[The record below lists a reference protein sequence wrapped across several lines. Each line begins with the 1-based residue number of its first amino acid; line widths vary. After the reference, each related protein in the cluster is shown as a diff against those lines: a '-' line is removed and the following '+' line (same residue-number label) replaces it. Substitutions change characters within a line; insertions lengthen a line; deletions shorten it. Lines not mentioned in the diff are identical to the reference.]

1 MATQADVI
9 EVARNFLRDFPRF
22 FQVTRPK
29 VGYTYQLG
37 HRNIDATSV
46 WVATETSGTATP
58 LTSDQYSIRERDG
71 VLRIDQGV
79 DLSTVDNIM
88 IEGDYYEWLTPGDLT
103 FYSQHA
109 IDLTFV
115 TLHGVSLETASK
127 PLVDVTGMATVVHA
141 LWGLLTEF
149 SRDVDVIA
157 SESVHIP
164 ASQRFRMVQAMLAQW
179 EEEYQRHAR
188 ALNIGI
194 ERIEVFNLRRRS
206 RTTERLVPIYRE
218 REIGDFGPLERI
230 WVEPDSGEIELQKAQ
245 EEDELREDVLV
256 DGEPPSGL
264 TNSSYFPGYNT
275 NWQ

>member
-29 VGYTYQLG
+29 IGYTYQLG
-37 HRNIDATSV
+37 HRNVTTTGL
-46 WVATETSGTATP
+46 WVATETGGTATP
-58 LTSDQYSIRERDG
+58 LTTAQYSVRERDG

-79 DLSTVDNIM
+79 DLSSVDNILV
-88 IEGDYYEWLTPGDLT
+88 EGDYYEWLTPSDLE

-115 TLHGVSLETASK
+115 NLHGVSLENASK
-127 PLVDVTGMATVVHA
+127 PLVDVVGMGTIVHA

-164 ASQRFRMVQAMLAQW
+164 ASQRFRMVQSMLDQW
-179 EEEYQRHAR
+179 EEEYQRHAK

-230 WVEPDSGEIELQKAQ
+230 WVEPDSGEIELSKEQ
-245 EEDELREDVLV
+245 EEDGLREDVYV
-256 DGEPPSGL
+256 DGEPPEGM
-264 TNSSYFPGYNT
+264 TNASYFPGYN
-275 NWQ
+275 NNYQ